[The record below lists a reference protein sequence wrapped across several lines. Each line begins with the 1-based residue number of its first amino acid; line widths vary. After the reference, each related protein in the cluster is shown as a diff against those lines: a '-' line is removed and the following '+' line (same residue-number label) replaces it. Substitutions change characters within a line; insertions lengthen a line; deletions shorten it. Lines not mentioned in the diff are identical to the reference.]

1 MRQFLFFSVG
11 TGKTGRMDTGE
22 SLLDLK
28 SISIPGV
35 SDWLSKYLIKVR
47 DKNTILLYPKD
58 GSLLT
63 QNNVTQDPNPIP
75 EVADLINNNVSDNSV
90 NTEQEDIPDINKGKN
105 IADKRLRVLK
115 LKKLLEQRLKISLDK
130 KSESEFIPSQEEIK

>member
-1 MRQFLFFSVG
+1 
-11 TGKTGRMDTGE
+11 MDTGE

-75 EVADLINNNVSDNSV
+75 EVADLINNNVSDNLV
-90 NTEQEDIPDINKGKN
+90 NTEQEDIPDNNKGET
-105 IADKRLRVLK
+105 IANKRLRVLK

-130 KSESEFIPSQEEIK
+130 DSENEFISSQEEIK

>member
-1 MRQFLFFSVG
+1 M
-11 TGKTGRMDTGE
+11 GKTGRMDTGE

-35 SDWLSKYLIKVR
+35 SNWLSKYLIKVR

-63 QNNVTQDPNPIP
+63 QNNVTQDLNPIP

-90 NTEQEDIPDINKGKN
+90 NTEQKDILDNNKEEP
-105 IADKRLRVLK
+105 IAIKRLRVLK
-115 LKKLLEQRLKISLDK
+115 LKKLLELRLKVSLDK
-130 KSESEFIPSQEEIK
+130 ESKNEFIPSQEVK